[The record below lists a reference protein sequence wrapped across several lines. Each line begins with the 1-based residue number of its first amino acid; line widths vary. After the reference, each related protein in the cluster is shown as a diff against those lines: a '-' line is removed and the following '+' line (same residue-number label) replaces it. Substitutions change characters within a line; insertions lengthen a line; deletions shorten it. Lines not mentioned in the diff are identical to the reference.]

1 MSWLRAERL
10 EPCRGSTPNLAA
22 LSDGA
27 RDGAVLSLDELMIS
41 WGTLSP
47 VHLIKKHYVE
57 S

>member
-22 LSDGA
+22 SSEGA
-27 RDGAVLSLDELMIS
+27 RDGALLNLDELMRS
-41 WGTLSP
+41 WGTISTAY
-47 VHLIKKHYVE
+47 LIKTHYVE

>member
-10 EPCRGSTPNLAA
+10 EPCRGSTSNLAA

-27 RDGAVLSLDELMIS
+27 RDGALLSLDELMRS
-41 WGTLSP
+41 WGTLSS

-57 S
+57 L